1 MNKKMI
7 NITAVIAKIFE
18 ILLWLGD
25 ALMIVACIV
34 TMAAGN
40 FVENMLKSGIDDGT
54 LTVTGFDINVISA
67 DGSFN
72 TLAILFAF
80 IAGIVGM
87 GFGAMICR
95 NINQIFKAEQP
106 FCTDNIRRVREI
118 GIFAIAI
125 PVTQIVL
132 SILIELIGANTIEVS
147 VDASTIFFGLVVLC
161 LSQFFH
167 YGANLE
173 KDVDGLV

>member
-1 MNKKMI
+1 MSKKLI
-7 NITAVIAKIFE
+7 NITAVLAKIFE

-25 ALMIVACIV
+25 TLMIVAYIV
-34 TMAAGN
+34 TMAAGE
-40 FVENMLKSGIDDGT
+40 FIENILKFRIDDGSF
-54 LTVTGFDINVISA
+54 TVTGFDINVISA

-80 IAGIVGM
+80 IAGIVSM
-87 GFGAMICR
+87 GLCAMICR
-95 NINQIFKAEQP
+95 NINQIFKAELP

-125 PVTQIVL
+125 PVTQIVI
-132 SILIELIGANTIEVS
+132 SIVIGLISTNTIEVS

-173 KDVDGLV
+173 KDVDGLL